1 MSQHLEIECKN
12 LLTEDEFNRLKGYFK
27 IADSAFRKQVNY
39 YFDTR
44 DFLLKEKG
52 TALRIREIG
61 DHFELTL
68 KQPGGEGLLE
78 TNQPLTARE
87 AAAMITTAAI
97 PEGQV
102 KEILKAIPVPVDLLE
117 NFGALTTFRAEID
130 FRGGLLVFDHSYY
143 LNIDDY
149 EVEYEVE
156 EKNSG
161 EKIFIELLSAH
172 DIPVRATKNKV
183 KRFYDQKYIQQNS

>member
-1 MSQHLEIECKN
+1 MPQHLEIECKN

-27 IADSAFRKQVNY
+27 IADSAFRQQVNS
-39 YFDTR
+39 YFDTK
-44 DFLLKEKG
+44 DFLLKQNG

-61 DHFELTL
+61 NNFELTL

-78 TNQPLTARE
+78 TNQPLTANE
-87 AAAMITTAAI
+87 AAAMLTSAAV

-102 KEILKAIPVPVDLLE
+102 KEILKQIPVPVALLE
-117 NFGALTTFRAEID
+117 NFGSLTTFRAEIE

-172 DIPVRATKNKV
+172 DIPIRATKNKV
-183 KRFYDQKYIQQNS
+183 KRFYDQKYIQLNS